1 MAAMAEWTCQAVG
14 VAGHQVMTFSA
25 GEGPRTLLLVHGG
38 GRAAPRAT
46 CATAMKPCCSQ

>member
-1 MAAMAEWTCQAVG
+1 MAAMAEGTRQAVG

-38 GRAAPRAT
+38 AGLPLALPARQP
-46 CATAMKPCCSQ
+46 